1 MSKNPENKTTKNNES
16 MTRFTISVKKDHK
29 PKEGE
34 SKSLY
39 VNCVAFGRV
48 ADYVY
53 KYANSTS
60 RIAVSGKLDIYT
72 YTAQDGS
79 KRYAPQ
85 VIVDDADVISG
96 TVNLGDRLP
105 QDEQVAN
112 ATGEFVE
119 VGEDDELPFL

>member
-1 MSKNPENKTTKNNES
+1 MNKNPENKVTKNNES

-34 SKSLY
+34 PKSLY
-39 VNCVAFGRV
+39 VNCISFGRI
-48 ADYVY
+48 ADYIY

-60 RIAVSGKLDIYT
+60 RIAVSGKLDIYA

-85 VIVDDADVISG
+85 VIVDEADVISG

-105 QDEQVAN
+105 QDEQIAN